1 MKTQYRNNIK
11 GFIALI
17 SVIMVSTVLTMVVA
31 AVSAVSFNTRF
42 NILDQENKKAGV
54 ALAKACVQR
63 VLIEAAKESRYESI
77 YEATGS
83 ETIGDGKVCRFC
95 VRKGIDS
102 FEFAIGVRAEY
113 LETYTNL
120 DVTAVLDKPE
130 KNFNVIS
137 WKEDRIYAGSC
148 VVP

>member
-1 MKTQYRNNIK
+1 MKTQYRNGKK

-17 SVIMVSTVLTMVVA
+17 SVIMVSAVLTVVVA
-31 AVSAVSFNTRF
+31 AASAASFNTRF

-54 ALAKACVQR
+54 ALTKACVQR

-77 YEATGS
+77 YETTGA

-95 VRKGIDS
+95 VRKGANS
-102 FEFAIGVRAEY
+102 LEFAIGARAKY

-120 DVTAVLDKPE
+120 GVTAILDKAE
-130 KNFNVIS
+130 KNFNIIS
-137 WKEDRIYAGSC
+137 WRENGTYAGSC